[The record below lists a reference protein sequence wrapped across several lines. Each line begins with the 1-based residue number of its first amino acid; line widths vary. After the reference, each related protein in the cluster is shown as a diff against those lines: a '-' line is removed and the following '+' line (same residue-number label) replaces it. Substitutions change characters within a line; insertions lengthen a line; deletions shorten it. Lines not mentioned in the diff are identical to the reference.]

1 MNQLLIIPAVMLLAS
16 AAITL
21 WLAVYAWRR
30 RSTTGAL
37 YFSLLM
43 TAVSLWSVSHLLEI
57 LTVHPTWRL
66 IWSNATFFGVTTVP
80 VFWFLFILE
89 YTGRTRGLSRLKI
102 AALFVEPLIILILI
116 WSNFYHGLFRQGMV
130 LDLTGALPKAQM
142 IYGPAFWVHTAY
154 SYSLFV
160 VSNVLL
166 IIAFVRAPH
175 LYRRQSGI
183 MLIGAFVPWL
193 ANLFY
198 VFPLGAM
205 AYFDPTAV
213 AFCISG
219 LLFGWAIFGY
229 RFIDAMPFA
238 RDTLIENLTDGLVVL
253 DRQQRIID
261 INPAAEMI
269 LGCHASDVVGLLAA
283 QGLQSWGMLVEQLH
297 LLTDVNTEFSVPGA
311 DGVLYYDLRIIGLTD
326 RRGRLSGRLVIL
338 RDITSR
344 KQTEDAYYT
353 LVEHSLQ
360 GLAVIQDNQIRFA
373 NPALAAITGLTVEAL
388 SDITLEMIRDRVH
401 EEDRYLFE
409 SLGHGAQQRELRL
422 QTLAK
427 GTQWLQLTASHIQ
440 FQGRPAMQVAVI
452 DVSQRK
458 EAIAQLQ
465 VAKEEAEL
473 ANRAKSIF
481 LANMSHELRT
491 PLSAI
496 IGYSEM
502 LREQADIKGDGLLAK
517 RLGNIE
523 TAAHHL
529 LTILNSI
536 LDLSKVEA
544 GKMKLYP
551 EWFEVA
557 SFVEDLR
564 VMAEPL
570 MIQNQNRLVLVC
582 APDVG
587 TLYADKTKVQQILLN
602 LLSNAG
608 KFTREGQVTLRVD
621 GATAV
626 SPSPPSST
634 IVFQVQDTGIGMSS
648 DEVNRLFRPFSQLDA
663 SPTRNYSGAGL
674 GLVISR
680 RFAEMMGGTL
690 TVESAPGIGSIFTMR
705 LPVQT
710 PNPVH
715 PPNAAMPAQE
725 AVRG

>member
-30 RSTTGAL
+30 RPTTGAL

-43 TAVSLWSVSHLLEI
+43 TAVSLWSLCHLLEI

-80 VFWFLFILE
+80 VFWFLFTLE
-89 YTGRTRGLSRLKI
+89 YTGRIRGLSRLKI
-102 AALFVEPLIILILI
+102 AALFAEPLVILILI

-154 SYSLFV
+154 SYLLFV
-160 VSNVLL
+160 MSNALL
-166 IIAFVRAPH
+166 VIAFARAPR

-183 MLIGAFVPWL
+183 ILVGAFVPWL

-261 INPAAEMI
+261 INPAAELI
-269 LGCHASDVVGLLAA
+269 LGCRASDVIGLLAA
-283 QGLQSWGMLVEQLH
+283 QGLQSWGTLVEQLH
-297 LLTDVNTEFSVPGA
+297 LLTDVNTELSMPGT
-311 DGVLYYDLRIIGLTD
+311 DGALYYDLRIIGLSD
-326 RRGRLSGRLVIL
+326 RRGRPSGRLVIL

-353 LVEHSLQ
+353 LVEYSLQ
-360 GLAVIQDNQIRFA
+360 GLAVVQDGQIRFA

-388 SDITLEMIRDRVH
+388 SDVTLEMIGDRVH
-401 EEDRYLFE
+401 AEDQSSFE
-409 SLGHGAQQRELRL
+409 SLVHGAQQTELRL
-422 QTLAK
+422 LTSAGETL
-427 GTQWLQLTASHIQ
+427 WLQLTASQIQ

-452 DVSQRK
+452 DVTQRK

-502 LREQADIKGDGLLAK
+502 LREQADTKGEGLLAK

-523 TAAHHL
+523 AAAYHL

-551 EWFEVA
+551 ERFDVA
-557 SFVEDLR
+557 SFVEELR
-564 VMAEPL
+564 IMAEPL
-570 MIQNQNRLVLVC
+570 MIQNQNRLVLAC
-582 APDVG
+582 PPDVG

-608 KFTREGQVTLRVD
+608 KFTREGEVTLRVE
-621 GATAV
+621 GLTAV
-626 SPSPPSST
+626 PPSRPSST
-634 IVFQVQDTGIGMSS
+634 IVIQVQDTGIGMSP
-648 DEVNRLFRPFSQLDA
+648 DEVKRLFQPFSQLDA
-663 SPTRNYSGAGL
+663 SPTRNYNGAGL

-690 TVESAPGIGSIFTMR
+690 TVESAPGVGSTFTVR

-710 PNPVH
+710 PDPARLPDAV
-715 PPNAAMPAQE
+715 MPIQE
-725 AVRG
+725 AVGG